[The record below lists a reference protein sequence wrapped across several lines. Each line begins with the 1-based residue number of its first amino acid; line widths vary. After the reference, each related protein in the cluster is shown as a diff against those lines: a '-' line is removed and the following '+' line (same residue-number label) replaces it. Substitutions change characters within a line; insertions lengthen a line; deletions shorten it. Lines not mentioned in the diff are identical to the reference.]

1 MKQLILILA
10 PVVASA
16 CLVMGCSSH
25 AETPK
30 AVQHDAAEVTEKVGE
45 KVEKAGDKM
54 EEAGEKVKD
63 KAEEKKEEIKKDP

>member
-1 MKQLILILA
+1 MKQLILTLA

-16 CLVMGCSSH
+16 CFLMGCSSH

-30 AVQHDAAEVTEKVGE
+30 AVQNDAAEATEKIGE
-45 KVEKAGDKM
+45 KVEKAGDKV
-54 EEAGEKVKD
+54 EEAGDKIKD